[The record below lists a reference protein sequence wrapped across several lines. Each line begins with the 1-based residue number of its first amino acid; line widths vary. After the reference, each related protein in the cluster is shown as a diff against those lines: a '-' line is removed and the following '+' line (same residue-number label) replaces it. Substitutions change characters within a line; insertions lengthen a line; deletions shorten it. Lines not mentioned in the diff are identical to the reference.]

1 MTSKFAR
8 VIGVDVS
15 ADRLDWCDSH
25 GKSPRSCENTVEAIR
40 KLVEELGADEQTVVV
55 CEATGSYEQALVE
68 ILLDA
73 GVAVAVAN
81 PRQVRQFA
89 HGLGYLEKSDSID
102 AGVLVRFGQTVELN
116 LATPRTADEKRL
128 LALVRR
134 RGQVLDLLS
143 QESNRLLQC
152 LDSFTQQSL
161 KKTVKYLEKELEKL
175 DSELAKSLSVLR
187 RTNPLVDVLESVPGV
202 GKVTVSV
209 VLAELPELGTVNRQ
223 EIAKLVGVA
232 PIIHQSGKGD
242 AKRSVRGGRASVR
255 KVLYMAALVATRHNP
270 VIAAFYTRLVK
281 KGKPKK
287 LALVAAMRKLLTML
301 NDMARRK
308 VLWSETPALAEQR
321 A

>member
-15 ADRLDWCDSH
+15 ADRLDLCDSH
-25 GKSPRSCENTVEAIR
+25 GKLPCSCENTVEAIR
-40 KLVEELGADEQTVVV
+40 KWVKELGADEQTVVV

-89 HGLGYLEKSDSID
+89 QGMGLREKSDRID
-102 AGVLVRFGQTVELN
+102 AW
-116 LATPRTADEKRL
+116 
-128 LALVRR
+128 
-134 RGQVLDLLS
+134 
-143 QESNRLLQC
+143 
-152 LDSFTQQSL
+152 
-161 KKTVKYLEKELEKL
+161 
-175 DSELAKSLSVLR
+175 
-187 RTNPLVDVLESVPGV
+187 
-202 GKVTVSV
+202 
-209 VLAELPELGTVNRQ
+209 
-223 EIAKLVGVA
+223 
-232 PIIHQSGKGD
+232 
-242 AKRSVRGGRASVR
+242 
-255 KVLYMAALVATRHNP
+255 VATRHNP
-270 VIAAFYTRLVK
+270 VIAAFYTKLVK

-308 VLWSETPALAEQR
+308 VLWSEPPALAEQR